1 MSTVLFCIVRGEKTK
16 SEKECDDSDEV
27 TDKIDLHSVVY
38 KKWEPEYMPYWT
50 FVNLTKSILL
60 MMRSQ

>member
-1 MSTVLFCIVRGEKTK
+1 MQIRRKTK

-38 KKWEPEYMPYWT
+38 KKWDYSQTSQGSTSGFRFDKNPISY
-50 FVNLTKSILL
+50 FV
-60 MMRSQ
+60 